1 MRRLAFLLLVLAL
14 GPLLA
19 PPAAAKEAVRV
30 RGGVHA
36 DYVRLVFDWPAP
48 VEYTARIEVGRLVV
62 IFPAGHS
69 YDFKPARKILRKHLI
84 LPDGEVGGRRLAFPL
99 LGDFELRHFTSGPR
113 VVVDLL
119 RRSEA
124 APKPGESKPGKS
136 KATEA
141 KAPPSETKASKP
153 EAAKDKSVPQ
163 GAEAPAKDPAAGGDR
178 PAITVRVGRHPG
190 YGRLVF
196 DWQSAVPYRVSSE
209 AGRTELSFG
218 RAASF
223 DLGKLKRQLPPQVQD
238 VEVAFA
244 TDGMTVTL
252 IVPPSAEVRHFTSG
266 PKVAIDILHD
276 GKVEARAPAPAKT
289 KAKEDKDKTKAAALK
304 APTPL
309 TKPKPE
315 RKSASRRA
323 KKPAGKPQ
331 PGPVGA
337 AAATV
342 TRRLPPED
350 QARPILGPQ
359 ATPAPEF
366 SIQLPW
372 SRGAK
377 AAAFRRG
384 ENIWLAFDRRAPEN
398 LRDRF
403 APEFGPLKRI
413 DLAAGTLLHFEAP
426 AGFQPIL
433 RLLDGTWT
441 VKLQRRPVAP
451 LQGLKAKFSDDLSAM
466 LVPLSSAGPVL
477 QVTDP
482 SFGDRLFIV
491 PVAAQG
497 LGSGV
502 ERALPEFNVL
512 SSFQGLVIQA
522 LSDALKVARN
532 QDEVLLT
539 GSGPLALAGGP
550 VDLAPEEEEA
560 SPQGPRLFD
569 LPAWRG
575 PPGTAFTT
583 LRQERLRAL
592 VSARPR
598 AKPSARLNLARFLF
612 AHGLA
617 SEALGHLEEIVKERQ
632 DLAKAPQ
639 IVLMRAAGRFLRDDF
654 EAAAEILEDPGLA
667 GEWEADLW
675 RAAVAARAQDWES
688 AASGFAHTHG
698 LIAEYPQ
705 VVRARLSLL
714 AAEAALQNG
723 NTRVAGERLA
733 ELAADRPPQGQRD
746 RLRFLQGLKADLDGD
761 AATARRIWQQVAQG
775 QDRPARARAR
785 LALVDLNLAQEKITP
800 EQAIAE
806 LERLRFAWRGDYFE
820 FALLER
826 LSDLYLGA
834 LDYRK
839 ALNML
844 RQTASYLKDFRRSEM
859 VGQKMRA
866 IFSQIYLGGG
876 ADRLPPLTALGLY
889 EEFRELT
896 PVGAEGDKMIA
907 ALADRLVQ
915 VDLLKEAGDLLE
927 AQVKDRLSGLDKAR
941 VGTRLALTRLLDK
954 APAEALKALDASA
967 GRDLP
972 AELIRERRYLRAKA
986 LAGVNRGGEALKIL
1000 KAEKGRSALELRAE
1014 IETKLGRWAAV
1025 AKTLSRLLPE
1035 VPTQQELL
1043 SEQGRKT
1050 ILSVAVA
1057 LSLAKDQAGLQ
1068 ALKQRFGP
1076 SMARTD
1082 EREIFALL
1090 VDTEVGGTA
1099 PVAEILTRAGHAEAF
1114 LASYRRRLA
1123 ESQLSQLN

>member
-1 MRRLAFLLLVLAL
+1 MMRRLAALLLVLAL

-19 PPAAAKEAVRV
+19 PPVAAKEAIRV

-69 YDFKPARKILRKHLI
+69 YDFKPARKVLRKDLI

-119 RRSEA
+119 RRAKA
-124 APKPGESKPGKS
+124 APKPDETESSEARTPQAKP
-136 KATEA
+136 KAAQDEPVSQAADPQA
-141 KAPPSETKASKP
+141 KGP
-153 EAAKDKSVPQ
+153 EA
-163 GAEAPAKDPAAGGDR
+163 GADR

-196 DWQSAVPYRVSSE
+196 DWPSAVPYRVNSE
-209 AGRTELSFG
+209 AGRTEVSFG

-244 TDGMTVTL
+244 PDGMTVTL
-252 IVPPSAEVRHFTSG
+252 VIPPSAEVRHFTSG

-276 GKVEARAPAPAKT
+276 GKAEARAPKPAKT
-289 KAKEDKDKTKAAALK
+289 EAKAKDKTKAAALK

-315 RKSASRRA
+315 RKSTSGRA

-331 PGPVGA
+331 PGPAGA

-377 AAAFRRG
+377 VAAFRRG

-433 RLLDGTWT
+433 RLLDGAWT

-502 ERALPEFNVL
+502 ERALPEFNIL
-512 SSFQGLVIQA
+512 PSFQGLVIQA

-575 PPGTAFTT
+575 PPGKAFTT

-598 AKPSARLNLARFLF
+598 AKPSARLDLARFLF

-688 AASGFAHTHG
+688 AASGFAQTHG
-698 LIAEYPQ
+698 LIAAYPQ

-723 NTRVAGERLA
+723 NTSVAGERLA
-733 ELAADRPPQGQRD
+733 ELAADRPPRGQRD

-967 GRDLP
+967 ARDLP

-986 LAGVNRGGEALKIL
+986 LAGVNRGEEALKIL

-1035 VPTQQELL
+1035 VPTQEELL

-1050 ILSVAVA
+1050 VLSVAVA
-1057 LSLAKDQAGLQ
+1057 LSLAKDQAGLR
-1068 ALKQRFGP
+1068 ALNQRFGP

-1082 EREIFALL
+1082 ERETFALL
-1090 VDTEVGGTA
+1090 VDAEVGGTA

>member
-99 LGDFELRHFTSGPR
+99 LGDFELRHFTSGSR

-119 RRSEA
+119 RRPEA
-124 APKPGESKPGKS
+124 APKPGKPKS
-136 KATEA
+136 SEAKSSEAKSSEA
-141 KAPPSETKASKP
+141 KAPKP
-153 EAAKDKSVPQ
+153 KAAKDKSVPQ

-196 DWQSAVPYRVSSE
+196 DWPSAVPYRVSSE
-209 AGRTELSFG
+209 AGRTEVSFG

-244 TDGMTVTL
+244 TDGMAVTL

-276 GKVEARAPAPAKT
+276 GKAAAEAPAKA
-289 KAKEDKDKTKAAALK
+289 KAKAKDKTKTAALK

-309 TKPKPE
+309 TKPK
-315 RKSASRRA
+315 RKTASGRP
-323 KKPAGKPQ
+323 KKPAGKPA
-331 PGPVGA
+331 PGPAGT

-350 QARPILGPQ
+350 QARPILGRK

-384 ENIWLAFDRRAPEN
+384 ENVWLAFDRRAPEN

-433 RLLDGTWT
+433 RLIDGAWT
-441 VKLQRRPVAP
+441 IKLQRRPVAP
-451 LQGLKAKFSDDLSAM
+451 LQGLKAKFSDDLRAM
-466 LVPLSSAGPVL
+466 LVPLSTAGPVL
-477 QVTDP
+477 EVTDP

-491 PVAAQG
+491 PVGAQG

-502 ERALPEFNVL
+502 ERALPEFNIL
-512 SSFQGLVIQA
+512 PSFQGLVIQA
-522 LSDALKVARN
+522 LSDALQVARN
-532 QDEVLLT
+532 QQEVLLT
-539 GSGPLALAGGP
+539 GNGPLALAGGP

-560 SPQGPRLFD
+560 LPQRPRLFD
-569 LPAWRG
+569 LVAWRG
-575 PPGTAFTT
+575 PRGRAFTT

-598 AKPSARLNLARFLF
+598 ARPSARLELARFLF

-617 SEALGHLEEIVKERQ
+617 SEALGHLDEIVKERR

-688 AASGFAHTHG
+688 AASGFAQTNA
-698 LIAEYPQ
+698 LIADYPR

-723 NTRVAGERLA
+723 NTTVAGERLA
-733 ELAADRPPQGQRD
+733 ELAADRPPPGQWD

-800 EQAIAE
+800 EEAIAE

-844 RQTASYLKDFRRSEM
+844 RQTASYLKDFRRSEA

-866 IFSQIYLGGG
+866 IFSQVYLGGG
-876 ADRLPPLTALGLY
+876 ADQLPPLTALGLY

-915 VDLLKEAGDLLE
+915 VDLLDEAGDLLE
-927 AQVKDRLSGLDKAR
+927 AQVEDRLSGLEKAR
-941 VGTRLALTRLLDK
+941 VGSRLALTRLLDK

-967 GRDLP
+967 GRGLP
-972 AELIRERRYLRAKA
+972 ADLARERRYLRAKA
-986 LAGVNRGGEALKIL
+986 LAGVNRGEEALKIL
-1000 KAEKGRSALELRAE
+1000 KAEKSRSALELRAE

-1025 AKTLSRLLPE
+1025 AETLSRLLPE
-1035 VPTQQELL
+1035 VPAQGEPP
-1043 SEQGRKT
+1043 SDQGRRT

-1057 LSLAKDQAGLQ
+1057 MSLAKDQAGLRT
-1068 ALKQRFGP
+1068 LKQRFGP

-1082 EREIFALL
+1082 EQETFALL
-1090 VDTEVGGTA
+1090 VDAEVGGTA

-1114 LASYRRRLA
+1114 LASYRKRLA
-1123 ESQLSQLN
+1123 DSQLSQLN